1 MTNSLLKLNAMHKI
15 IMAEIQGEVVVKS
28 GVLKAGWKKGDHIQH
43 TSDILQDQIIIFQRQ
58 LANVYKD
65 LELNNKESLQKSL
78 SMYQKDREKLKFNIQ
93 NDKIDKDLFD
103 EVQLYVEC
111 LNDAISMILE
121 YLDQ

>member
-93 NDKIDKDLFD
+93 NDKIDKDLLD

-121 YLDQ
+121 YLD

>member
-15 IMAEIQGEVVVKS
+15 IMAEIQGEVVVRS
-28 GVLKAGWKKGDHIQH
+28 GILKAGWKKGDHIQH

-58 LANVYKD
+58 LSNVYKD

-103 EVQLYVEC
+103 EVQLYIEC
-111 LNDAISMILE
+111 LNDVISMILE